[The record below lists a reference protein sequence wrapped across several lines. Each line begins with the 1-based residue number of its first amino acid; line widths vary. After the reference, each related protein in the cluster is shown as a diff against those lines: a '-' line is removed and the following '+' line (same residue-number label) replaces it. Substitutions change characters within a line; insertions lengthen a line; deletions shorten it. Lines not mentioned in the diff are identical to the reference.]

1 MKLVVGLGN
10 PEEKYK
16 NNRHNVGFILVDKL
30 AVKRGCEWS
39 SSAKN
44 KCLLS
49 VCGDLILIKPQTFMN
64 ESGTSVSKVRNFYKI
79 EPFDISVVHD
89 DLDLELGVVKKQ
101 FGAGSAGHHGVEDII
116 EKLGTK
122 EFWRIRIGI
131 GRPQSEYNDPTA
143 YVLQDFSSGEL
154 AQIQKID
161 LEPFI

>member
-1 MKLVVGLGN
+1 MKLIVGLGN

-16 NNRHNVGFILVDKL
+16 NNRHNVGFMLVDAFATKL
-30 AVKRGCEWS
+30 GINWSTSSKLNSLVAVS
-39 SSAKN
+39 
-44 KCLLS
+44 
-49 VCGDLILIKPQTFMN
+49 GDLVLAKPQTFMN
-64 ESGTSVSKVRNFYKI
+64 KSGTSVSKVKNFYKV
-79 EPFDISVVHD
+79 EPSNIFVVHD